1 MGKAG
6 MGPSQDVRKDFLEK
20 AKLELRSERKWELIR

>member
-6 MGPSQDVRKDFLEK
+6 MGPNQEVRKDFLEK
-20 AKLELRSERKWELIR
+20 AKLGLRSERK